1 MLWIPDDRGEKTN
14 RNQQWSESLFPELR
28 EILMCYEKEY
38 RCTFSQKKKKKRN
51 NVLRSLPC
59 WYLWVNVTKK
69 PNAVLTTCIVQKTS
83 SHRGKN
89 KGNILY
95 YNHLFSLLV
104 FSLWLKGLPTE
115 DSVDFLPISHPGNTR
130 MTDYQ
135 PGTLGSGARFWGSGW
150 LNWPTVVG
158 EWERNEPEG
167 APQEYFQLCHRL
179 TASEMKDEWEP
190 HGGRGREEWVQL
202 AEGSFQLK
210 TSAHRITESQ

>member
-1 MLWIPDDRGEKTN
+1 MLWIQDDGGEKTN
-14 RNQQWSESLFPELR
+14 RNQQWSESLCFLSWGRYWCVMKKNTDALFP
-28 EILMCYEKEY
+28 
-38 RCTFSQKKKKKRN
+38 QKKREKK

-59 WYLWVNVTKK
+59 WYLWVNVIKN
-69 PNAVLTTCIVQKTS
+69 PNVVLTTCIVQKTS

-104 FSLWLKGLPTE
+104 ICLWLKSLPTE

-135 PGTLGSGARFWGSGW
+135 PGTLGSGVRFWGSGW

-158 EWERNEPEG
+158 EWKRNEPEG

-179 TASEMKDEWEP
+179 TDS
-190 HGGRGREEWVQL
+190 
-202 AEGSFQLK
+202 
-210 TSAHRITESQ
+210 